1 MFYIIEKQDQ
11 LDQLHIGEDVFI
23 HIIPTNENYHPA
35 LQNISLIYVRWIKGH
50 KGYILCVNHSESLS
64 LSITDI
70 LNKLSKAD
78 KLYTLDKKAALH
90 HFPTLSPQLIDVQLI
105 TSYYKHPDYPQDIN
119 IDQYES
125 KVESDFKRKYY
136 GESPS
141 TLIPIAKHY
150 EKYENVYDHIE
161 QTINKI
167 DEKLVKHNSEPYGFL
182 NHYIIPLF
190 YNIEKQG
197 IKLSKEPFI
206 EYFKDIPYPK
216 FSISKGK
223 IYTQYNLNTLTS
235 RPSNAFNGINFAA
248 LNKTNGERAAFIPE
262 NDKLVEIDFK
272 AYHPTIIAKLAGYE
286 FTGNIYDQLANEFP
300 GSTPETI
307 KELVFQ
313 QLYGGV
319 RKDFQDKPFFKQVND
334 YTKQLWAG
342 DKVPIGAQ
350 FGKWF
355 EKEMIENPTP
365 QKLLNYIVQNTETVF
380 NVVQFSAVVNLLKD
394 KKTKIILYTYDSIL
408 LDYDSSENLL
418 DSITAL
424 LKFNY
429 STKMGGNYAEIK

>member
-11 LDQLHIGEDVFI
+11 LDQLHIGEDTFI

-35 LQNISLIYVRWIKGH
+35 LQNTSLIYVRWIKGH
-50 KGYILCVNHSESLS
+50 KGYILCVDHSESLS

-70 LNKLSKAD
+70 LNKLSKVD
-78 KLYTLDKKAALH
+78 NLYTLDKKAVLH

-105 TSYYKHPDYPQDIN
+105 NSYQHFQEIN
-119 IDQYES
+119 IEQYES
-125 KVESDFKRKYY
+125 KVETDFKRKYY
-136 GESPS
+136 TESPS
-141 TLIPIAKHY
+141 SLIPIAKHY
-150 EKYENVYDHIE
+150 EKYENIYDHIE

-167 DEKLVKHNSEPYGFL
+167 SENLEPYAFL
-182 NHYIIPLF
+182 NHYVAPLF

-206 EYFKDIPYPK
+206 EHFKTLPNPK
-216 FSISKGK
+216 FSVSKGK
-223 IYTQYNLNTLTS
+223 IYTQYNLNTLTG

-248 LNKTNGERAAFIPE
+248 LNKTNGERSAFIPE
-262 NDKLVEIDFK
+262 NDSLVEIDFK

-286 FTGNIYDQLANEFP
+286 FTGNIYEQLSQQFL

-319 RKDFQDKPFFKQVND
+319 RNDFQDKPFFKQVND
-334 YTKQLWAG
+334 YTNRLWKDVDNG
-342 DKVPIGAQ
+342 VIGTQ
-350 FGKWF
+350 FGKRF
-355 EKEMIENPTP
+355 TKEIIENPTP
-365 QKLLNYIVQNTETVF
+365 QKLLNYIVQNTETIF

-418 DSITAL
+418 DSITSL

-429 STKMGGNYAEIK
+429 STKSGQNYAEIK

>member
-11 LDQLHIGEDVFI
+11 LDQLHIGEDTFI

-50 KGYILCVNHSESLS
+50 KGYILCVDHSESLP
-64 LSITDI
+64 LKITDI
-70 LNKLSKAD
+70 LDKLSKVTN
-78 KLYTLDKKAALH
+78 LYTLDKKAVLH

-105 TSYYKHPDYPQDIN
+105 NSYQHFQEIN
-119 IDQYES
+119 IEQYES
-125 KVESDFKRKYY
+125 KVETDFKRKYY
-136 GESPS
+136 TEAPS

-150 EKYENVYDHIE
+150 EKYENIYDHIE

-167 DEKLVKHNSEPYGFL
+167 SDDLEPYAFL
-182 NHYIIPLF
+182 NHYIAPLF

-206 EYFKDIPYPK
+206 EHFKTLPNPK
-216 FSISKGK
+216 FSVFKGK
-223 IYTQYNLNTLTS
+223 IYTQYNLNTLTG

-262 NDKLVEIDFK
+262 NDFLVEIDFK

-286 FTGNIYDQLANEFP
+286 FTGNIYEQLSQQFP

-319 RKDFQDKPFFKQVND
+319 RKDFQDKPFFSDVNR
-334 YTKQLWAG
+334 YTNKLWNEEL
-342 DKVPIGAQ
+342 IGIGTQ
-350 FGKWF
+350 FGKRF
-355 EKEMIENPTP
+355 TKEMIENPTP
-365 QKLLNYIVQNTETVF
+365 QKLLNYIVQNTETIF

-418 DSITAL
+418 DSITSL

-429 STKMGGNYAEIK
+429 STKTGHNYAEIE

>member
-11 LDQLHIGEDVFI
+11 LDQLHIGEDTFI

-50 KGYILCVNHSESLS
+50 KGYILCIDHSESLS
-64 LSITDI
+64 LTITDI
-70 LNKLSKAD
+70 LDKLSKVNN
-78 KLYTLDKKAALH
+78 LYVLDKKAVLH

-105 TSYYKHPDYPQDIN
+105 SSYNTLQDIN
-119 IDQYES
+119 VEQYES
-125 KVESDFKRKYY
+125 KVETDFKRKYY
-136 GESPS
+136 TEAPS

-167 DEKLVKHNSEPYGFL
+167 SEDLEPYAFL
-182 NHYIIPLF
+182 NHYVAPLF

-197 IKLSKEPFI
+197 IKLSKDPFI
-206 EYFKDIPYPK
+206 EHFKTLPNPK
-216 FSISKGK
+216 FSVSKGK
-223 IYTQYNLNTLTS
+223 IYTQYNLNTLTG

-262 NDKLVEIDFK
+262 NDFLVEIDFK

-334 YTKQLWAG
+334 YTNRLWSDNG
-342 DKVPIGAQ
+342 VIGTQ
-350 FGKWF
+350 FGKRF
-355 EKEMIENPTP
+355 TKEMIENPTP
-365 QKLLNYIVQNTETVF
+365 QKLLNYIVQNTETIF
-380 NVVQFSAVVNLLKD
+380 NVVQFSAVMNLLKD

-408 LDYDSSENLL
+408 LDYDSSEILL
-418 DSITAL
+418 NCITSL
-424 LKFNY
+424 LKFNH
-429 STKMGGNYAEIK
+429 STKTGHNYAEIK

>member
-23 HIIPTNENYHPA
+23 HIIATNENYHPA
-35 LQNISLIYVRWIKGH
+35 LQNISLIYIRWTKSH

-64 LSITDI
+64 LQLTDI
-70 LNKLSKAD
+70 IARLSKVNNI
-78 KLYTLDKKAALH
+78 YTLDKKAVLH

-105 TSYYKHPDYPQDIN
+105 SSYYTIQDIN
-119 IDQYES
+119 VDQYES
-125 KVESDFKRKYY
+125 KVETDFKRKYY
-136 GESPS
+136 TDEPS

-150 EKYENVYDHIE
+150 EKCENIYDHIE
-161 QTINKI
+161 QTISKISENI
-167 DEKLVKHNSEPYGFL
+167 DEYSFL
-182 NHYIIPLF
+182 NHYIAPLF

-206 EYFKDIPYPK
+206 EYFKTLPNPK
-216 FSISKGK
+216 FSVSKGK
-223 IYTQYNLNTLTS
+223 IYTQYNLNTLTG
-235 RPSNAFNGINFAA
+235 RPSNAFNSVNFAA

-262 NDKLVEIDFK
+262 NDTLVEIDFK

-286 FTGNIYDQLANEFP
+286 FTGNIYEQLSLQFP

-319 RKDFQDKPFFKQVND
+319 RKEFQDKPFFAEVNN
-334 YTKQLWAG
+334 YTNQLWKDAENG
-342 DKVPIGAQ
+342 AIGAQ
-350 FGKWF
+350 FGKRF
-355 EKEMIENPTP
+355 TKQIIENPTP
-365 QKLLNYIVQNTETVF
+365 QKLLNYIVQNTETIF
-380 NVVQFSAVVNLLKD
+380 NVVQFSAVMNLLKD

-418 DSITAL
+418 DSITSL

-429 STKMGGNYAEIK
+429 STKTGGNYAEIK

>member
-11 LDQLHIGEDVFI
+11 LDQLHIGEDTFI

-50 KGYILCVNHSESLS
+50 KGYILCVDHSESLS

-70 LNKLSKAD
+70 LDKLSKVTN
-78 KLYTLDKKAALH
+78 LYTLDKKAVLH

-105 TSYYKHPDYPQDIN
+105 NSYQHFQEIN
-119 IDQYES
+119 IEQYES
-125 KVESDFKRKYY
+125 KVETDFKRKYY
-136 GESPS
+136 TESPS

-150 EKYENVYDHIE
+150 EKYENIYDHIE

-167 DEKLVKHNSEPYGFL
+167 SEDLEPYAFL
-182 NHYIIPLF
+182 NHYVAPLF

-206 EYFKDIPYPK
+206 EHFKTLPNPK
-216 FSISKGK
+216 FSVSKGK
-223 IYTQYNLNTLTS
+223 IYTQYNLYTLTG

-248 LNKTNGERAAFIPE
+248 LNKTNGERASFIPE
-262 NDKLVEIDFK
+262 NDFLVEIDFK
-272 AYHPTIIAKLAGYE
+272 AYHPTIIAKLAEYE
-286 FTGNIYDQLANEFP
+286 FTGNIYEQLANEFS

-334 YTKQLWAG
+334 YTNQLWSNDGA
-342 DKVPIGAQ
+342 IGTQ
-350 FGKWF
+350 FGKRF
-355 EKEMIENPTP
+355 TKQMIENPTP
-365 QKLLNYIVQNTETVF
+365 QKLLNYIVQNTETIF
-380 NVVQFSAVVNLLKD
+380 NVVQFSAIVNFLKD

-408 LDYDSSENLL
+408 LDYDSSETLL
-418 DSITAL
+418 NSITSL

-429 STKMGGNYAEIK
+429 STKTGHNYAEIK

>member
-11 LDQLHIGEDVFI
+11 LDQLHIGEDTFI

-70 LNKLSKAD
+70 LNKLSKVNN
-78 KLYTLDKKAALH
+78 LYVLDKKAVLH

-105 TSYYKHPDYPQDIN
+105 SSYHTLQDIN
-119 IDQYES
+119 VEQYES
-125 KVESDFKRKYY
+125 KVETDFKRKYY
-136 GESPS
+136 TEAPS

-150 EKYENVYDHIE
+150 EKYENIYDHIE

-167 DEKLVKHNSEPYGFL
+167 SEDLEPYAFL
-182 NHYIIPLF
+182 NHYVAPLF

-197 IKLSKEPFI
+197 IKLSKEPFV
-206 EYFKDIPYPK
+206 EHFKTLPNPK
-216 FSISKGK
+216 FSVAKGK
-223 IYTQYNLNTLTS
+223 IYTQYNLNTLTG

-262 NDKLVEIDFK
+262 NDFLVEIDFK

-286 FTGNIYDQLANEFP
+286 FTGNIYDQLANEFS

-334 YTKQLWAG
+334 YTNQLWSNDG
-342 DKVPIGAQ
+342 VIGTQ
-350 FGKWF
+350 FGKRF
-355 EKEMIENPTP
+355 TKEMIENPTP
-365 QKLLNYIVQNTETVF
+365 QKLLNYIVQNTETIF
-380 NVVQFSAVVNLLKD
+380 NVVQFSAVINLLKD

-408 LDYDSSENLL
+408 LDYDSSEILL
-418 DSITAL
+418 NCITSL
-424 LKFNY
+424 LRFNH
-429 STKMGGNYAEIK
+429 STKTGHNYAEIK

>member
-1 MFYIIEKQDQ
+1 MFYIIEKQYQ

-23 HIIPTNENYHPA
+23 HIIPTNENYHPT
-35 LQNISLIYVRWIKGH
+35 LQNISLIYVRWIKSH
-50 KGYILCVNHSESLS
+50 KGYILCLNHSESLS
-64 LSITDI
+64 LQLADV
-70 LNKLSKAD
+70 LAKLSKAD
-78 KLYTLDKKAALH
+78 KLYTLDKKAVLH

-105 TSYYKHPDYPQDIN
+105 SSYYTIQDIN

-125 KVESDFKRKYY
+125 KVETDFKRKYY
-136 GESPS
+136 TDEPS

-150 EKYENVYDHIE
+150 EKWENVYDHIE
-161 QTINKI
+161 RVIRIVSENI
-167 DEKLVKHNSEPYGFL
+167 DDYAFL
-182 NHYIIPLF
+182 NHYMIPLF

-206 EYFKDIPYPK
+206 EYFKTLPNPK
-216 FSISKGK
+216 FSVSKGK
-223 IYTQYNLNTLTS
+223 IYTQYNLNTLTG
-235 RPSNAFNGINFAA
+235 RPSNAFNGVNFAA

-262 NDKLVEIDFK
+262 NDTLVEIDFK

-286 FTGNIYDQLANEFP
+286 FTGNIYEQLATQFP
-300 GSTPETI
+300 GSTTDTI

-319 RKDFQDKPFFKQVND
+319 RKEFQDKPFFAEVNN
-334 YTKQLWAG
+334 YTNQLWKDAENG
-342 DKVPIGAQ
+342 AIGAQ
-350 FGKWF
+350 FGKRF
-355 EKEMIENPTP
+355 TKQIIENATP
-365 QKLLNYIVQNTETVF
+365 QKLLNYIVQNTETIF

>member
-11 LDQLHIGEDVFI
+11 LDQLHIGEDTFI

-50 KGYILCVNHSESLS
+50 KGYILCIDHSESLS
-64 LSITDI
+64 LTITDI
-70 LNKLSKAD
+70 LDKLSKVNN
-78 KLYTLDKKAALH
+78 LYVLDKKAVLH

-105 TSYYKHPDYPQDIN
+105 SSYNTLQDIN
-119 IDQYES
+119 VEQYES
-125 KVESDFKRKYY
+125 KVETDFKRKYY
-136 GESPS
+136 TEAPS

-167 DEKLVKHNSEPYGFL
+167 SEDLEPYAFL
-182 NHYIIPLF
+182 NHYVAPLF

-197 IKLSKEPFI
+197 IKLSKDPFI
-206 EYFKDIPYPK
+206 EHIKTLPNPK
-216 FSISKGK
+216 FSVSKGK
-223 IYTQYNLNTLTS
+223 IYTQYNLNTLTG

-262 NDKLVEIDFK
+262 NDFLVEIDFK

-286 FTGNIYDQLANEFP
+286 FTGNIYDQLANEFS

-334 YTKQLWAG
+334 YTNRLWSDNG
-342 DKVPIGAQ
+342 VIGTQ
-350 FGKWF
+350 FGKRF
-355 EKEMIENPTP
+355 TKEMIENPTP
-365 QKLLNYIVQNTETVF
+365 QKLLNYIVQNTETIF
-380 NVVQFSAVVNLLKD
+380 NVVQFSAVMNLLKD

-408 LDYDSSENLL
+408 LDYDSSEILL
-418 DSITAL
+418 NCITSL
-424 LKFNY
+424 LKFNH
-429 STKMGGNYAEIK
+429 STKTGHNYAEIK

>member
-11 LDQLHIGEDVFI
+11 LDQLHIGEDTFI

-70 LNKLSKAD
+70 LAKLSKVNN
-78 KLYTLDKKAALH
+78 LYTLDKKAVLH

-105 TSYYKHPDYPQDIN
+105 NSYQHFQEIN
-119 IDQYES
+119 IEQYES
-125 KVESDFKRKYY
+125 KVETDFKRKYY
-136 GESPS
+136 TESPS

-150 EKYENVYDHIE
+150 EKYENIYDHIE

-167 DEKLVKHNSEPYGFL
+167 SEDLEPYAFL
-182 NHYIIPLF
+182 NHYVAPLF

-206 EYFKDIPYPK
+206 EHFKTLPNPK
-216 FSISKGK
+216 FSVSKGK
-223 IYTQYNLNTLTS
+223 IYTQYNLNTLTG

-262 NDKLVEIDFK
+262 NDTLVEIDFK

-319 RKDFQDKPFFKQVND
+319 RKEFQDKPFFSQVND
-334 YTKQLWAG
+334 YTNRLWINNSTVG
-342 DKVPIGAQ
+342 TQ
-350 FGKWF
+350 FGKCF
-355 EKEMIENPTP
+355 TKQMIENPTP
-365 QKLLNYIVQNTETVF
+365 QKLLNYIVQNTETIF
-380 NVVQFSAVVNLLKD
+380 NVVQFSAVINFLKD

-418 DSITAL
+418 NSITSL

-429 STKMGGNYAEIK
+429 STKTGHNYAEIK

>member
-11 LDQLHIGEDVFI
+11 LDQLHIGEDTFI

-35 LQNISLIYVRWIKGH
+35 LQNISLIYIRWIKGH
-50 KGYILCVNHSESLS
+50 KGYILCINHSESLS

-70 LNKLSKAD
+70 LAKLSKVTN
-78 KLYTLDKKAALH
+78 LYTLDKKAVLH

-105 TSYYKHPDYPQDIN
+105 SSYYNLQNIN

-125 KVESDFKRKYY
+125 KVETDFKRKYY
-136 GESPS
+136 TETPS

-150 EKYENVYDHIE
+150 EKYENIYDHIE

-167 DEKLVKHNSEPYGFL
+167 SEDLEPYAFL
-182 NHYIIPLF
+182 NHYVAPLF

-206 EYFKDIPYPK
+206 EHFKTLPNPK
-216 FSISKGK
+216 FSVSKGK
-223 IYTQYNLNTLTS
+223 IYTQYNLNTLTG

-262 NDKLVEIDFK
+262 NDFLVEIDFK

-319 RKDFQDKPFFKQVND
+319 RKEFQDKPFFSQVND
-334 YTKQLWAG
+334 YTNRLWINNSIVG
-342 DKVPIGAQ
+342 TQ
-350 FGKWF
+350 FGKCF
-355 EKEMIENPTP
+355 TKQMIENPTP
-365 QKLLNYIVQNTETVF
+365 QKLLNYIVQNTETIF
-380 NVVQFSAVVNLLKD
+380 NVVQFSAVIDFLKD

-408 LDYDSSENLL
+408 LDYDSSEILL
-418 DSITAL
+418 NCITSL

-429 STKMGGNYAEIK
+429 STKTGHNYAEIK

>member
-11 LDQLHIGEDVFI
+11 LDQLHIGEDTFI

-50 KGYILCVNHSESLS
+50 KGYILCINHSESLS

-70 LNKLSKAD
+70 LNKLSKVNNI
-78 KLYTLDKKAALH
+78 YTLDKKAVLH
-90 HFPTLSPQLIDVQLI
+90 HFPTLSPQLIDIQLI
-105 TSYYKHPDYPQDIN
+105 NSYHHYQEIN
-119 IDQYES
+119 IEQYES

-136 GESPS
+136 TAEPS
-141 TLIPIAKHY
+141 VLIPIAKHY
-150 EKYENVYDHIE
+150 EKYENIYDHIE

-167 DEKLVKHNSEPYGFL
+167 SENLDEYAFL
-182 NHYIIPLF
+182 NHYIAPLF

-197 IKLSKEPFI
+197 IKLDKEPFI
-206 EYFKDIPYPK
+206 KYFSTLPNPK
-216 FSISKGK
+216 FSVSKGK
-223 IYTQYNLNTLTS
+223 IYTQYNLYTLTG
-235 RPSNAFNGINFAA
+235 RPSNAFNGVNFAA

-272 AYHPTIIAKLAGYE
+272 AYHPSIIAKLAGYE
-286 FTGNIYDQLANEFP
+286 FTGNIYEQLSLQFS

-319 RKDFQDKPFFKQVND
+319 RKDFQDKPFFAEVNN
-334 YTKQLWAG
+334 YTNQIWKDADNG
-342 DKVPIGAQ
+342 VIGTQ
-350 FGKWF
+350 FGKRF
-355 EKEMIENPTP
+355 TKSIIENPTP
-365 QKLLNYIVQNTETVF
+365 QKLLNYIVQNTETIF
-380 NVVQFSAVVNLLKD
+380 NIVQFSAVVNLLKD

-418 DSITAL
+418 DSITSL

-429 STKMGGNYAEIK
+429 STKSGQNYAEIE

>member
-11 LDQLHIGEDVFI
+11 LDQLHIGEDTFI
-23 HIIPTNENYHPA
+23 HIIPTNENYHPT

-50 KGYILCVNHSESLS
+50 KGYILCINHSESLS

-70 LNKLSKAD
+70 LDKLSKVNN
-78 KLYTLDKKAALH
+78 LYTLDKKAVLH

-105 TSYYKHPDYPQDIN
+105 SSYNTLQDIN
-119 IDQYES
+119 IEQYES
-125 KVESDFKRKYY
+125 KVETDFKRKYY
-136 GESPS
+136 TEAPS

-150 EKYENVYDHIE
+150 EKYENIYDHIE

-167 DEKLVKHNSEPYGFL
+167 SEDLEPYAFL
-182 NHYIIPLF
+182 NHYVAPLF

-206 EYFKDIPYPK
+206 EHFKTLPNPK
-216 FSISKGK
+216 FSVSKGK
-223 IYTQYNLNTLTS
+223 IYTQYNLNTLTG
-235 RPSNAFNGINFAA
+235 RPSNAFNGVNFAA
-248 LNKTNGERAAFIPE
+248 LNKTNGERASFIPE
-262 NDKLVEIDFK
+262 NDFLVEIDFK

-334 YTKQLWAG
+334 YTNQLWSNEG
-342 DKVPIGAQ
+342 TIGTQ
-350 FGKWF
+350 FGKCF
-355 EKEMIENPTP
+355 TKQMIENPTP

-380 NVVQFSAVVNLLKD
+380 NVVQFSAIVNLLKD

-418 DSITAL
+418 DSITSL

-429 STKMGGNYAEIK
+429 STKTGHNYAEIK

>member
-11 LDQLHIGEDVFI
+11 LDQLHIGEDTFI
-23 HIIPTNENYHPA
+23 HIIATNENYHPA

-70 LNKLSKAD
+70 LAKLSKVNNI
-78 KLYTLDKKAALH
+78 YTLDKKAVLH
-90 HFPTLSPQLIDVQLI
+90 HFPTLSPQLIDAQLI
-105 TSYYKHPDYPQDIN
+105 NSYQHYQEIN
-119 IDQYES
+119 IEQYES

-136 GESPS
+136 TEAPS

-150 EKYENVYDHIE
+150 EKYENIYDHIE

-167 DEKLVKHNSEPYGFL
+167 SEDLEPYAFL
-182 NHYIIPLF
+182 NHYIAPLF

-197 IKLSKEPFI
+197 IKLSKESFI
-206 EYFKDIPYPK
+206 EHFKSLPNPK
-216 FSISKGK
+216 FSVSKGK
-223 IYTQYNLNTLTS
+223 IYTQYNLNTLTG

-248 LNKTNGERAAFIPE
+248 LNKTNGERASFIPE

-286 FTGNIYDQLANEFP
+286 FTGNIYEQLSLQFP

-319 RKDFQDKPFFKQVND
+319 RKDFQDKPFFSDVNR
-334 YTKQLWAG
+334 YTNKLWNEEL
-342 DKVPIGAQ
+342 IGIGTQ
-350 FGKWF
+350 FGKRF
-355 EKEMIENPTP
+355 TKEMIENPTP
-365 QKLLNYIVQNTETVF
+365 QKLLNYIVQNTETIF
-380 NVVQFSAVVNLLKD
+380 NVVQFSAVANLLKD

-418 DSITAL
+418 DSITSL

-429 STKMGGNYAEIK
+429 STKSGQNYAEIE

>member
-11 LDQLHIGEDVFI
+11 LDQLHIGEDTFI

-50 KGYILCVNHSESLS
+50 KGYILCVNHSESLP

-70 LNKLSKAD
+70 LAKLSKVNN
-78 KLYTLDKKAALH
+78 LYVLDKKAVLH

-105 TSYYKHPDYPQDIN
+105 NSYLHLQDIN
-119 IDQYES
+119 IEQYES

-136 GESPS
+136 TESPS

-150 EKYENVYDHIE
+150 EKYENIYDHIE

-167 DEKLVKHNSEPYGFL
+167 SENLDEHAFL
-182 NHYIIPLF
+182 NHYVAPLF

-206 EYFKDIPYPK
+206 EHFKSLPNPK
-216 FSISKGK
+216 FSVSKGK
-223 IYTQYNLNTLTS
+223 IYTQYNLYTLTG
-235 RPSNAFNGINFAA
+235 RPSNSFNGINFAA
-248 LNKTNGERAAFIPE
+248 LNKTNGERASFIPE

-286 FTGNIYDQLANEFP
+286 FTGNIYEQLSQQFP

-334 YTKQLWAG
+334 YTNQLWSNEGA
-342 DKVPIGAQ
+342 IGTQ
-350 FGKWF
+350 FGKRF
-355 EKEMIENPTP
+355 TKQIIENPTP

-380 NVVQFSAVVNLLKD
+380 NVVQFSAVMNLLKD

-408 LDYDSSENLL
+408 LDYNSSENLL
-418 DSITAL
+418 DSITSL

-429 STKMGGNYAEIK
+429 STKSGQNYAEIE

>member
-11 LDQLHIGEDVFI
+11 LDQLHIGEDTFI

-70 LNKLSKAD
+70 LDKLSKVNN
-78 KLYTLDKKAALH
+78 LYVLDKKAVLH

-105 TSYYKHPDYPQDIN
+105 SSYHTLQNIN
-119 IDQYES
+119 VEQYES
-125 KVESDFKRKYY
+125 KVETDFKRKYY
-136 GESPS
+136 TEAPS

-167 DEKLVKHNSEPYGFL
+167 SEDLEPYAFL
-182 NHYIIPLF
+182 NHYVAPLF

-197 IKLSKEPFI
+197 IKLSKDPFI
-206 EYFKDIPYPK
+206 EYFKDLPNPK
-216 FSISKGK
+216 FSVSKGK
-223 IYTQYNLNTLTS
+223 IYTQYNLNTLTG

-262 NDKLVEIDFK
+262 NDFLVEIDFK

-286 FTGNIYDQLANEFP
+286 FTGNIYDQLANEFS

-334 YTKQLWAG
+334 YTNQLWSNEGA
-342 DKVPIGAQ
+342 IGTQ
-350 FGKWF
+350 FGKRF
-355 EKEMIENPTP
+355 TKEMIENPTP
-365 QKLLNYIVQNTETVF
+365 QKLLNYIVQNTETIF
-380 NVVQFSAVVNLLKD
+380 NVVQFSAVINFLKD
-394 KKTKIILYTYDSIL
+394 KKTKIVLYTYDSIL
-408 LDYDSSENLL
+408 LDYDSSETLL
-418 DSITAL
+418 NSITSL

-429 STKMGGNYAEIK
+429 STKTGHNYAEIK

>member
-11 LDQLHIGEDVFI
+11 LDQLHIGEDTFI
-23 HIIPTNENYHPA
+23 HIIATNENYHPA

-70 LNKLSKAD
+70 LNKLSKVNN
-78 KLYTLDKKAALH
+78 LYTLDKKAVLH

-105 TSYYKHPDYPQDIN
+105 NSYQHFQEIN
-119 IDQYES
+119 IEQYES
-125 KVESDFKRKYY
+125 KVETDFKRKYY
-136 GESPS
+136 TESPS

-150 EKYENVYDHIE
+150 EKYENIYDHIE

-167 DEKLVKHNSEPYGFL
+167 SENLDEYAFL
-182 NHYIIPLF
+182 NHYVAPLF

-206 EYFKDIPYPK
+206 EHFKSLPNPK
-216 FSISKGK
+216 FSVSKGK
-223 IYTQYNLNTLTS
+223 IYTQYNLNTLTG
-235 RPSNAFNGINFAA
+235 RPSNAFNSINFAA

-262 NDKLVEIDFK
+262 NDTLVEIDFK
-272 AYHPTIIAKLAGYE
+272 AYHPTIIAKLSGYE
-286 FTGNIYDQLANEFP
+286 FTGNIYEQLSQQFP

-319 RKDFQDKPFFKQVND
+319 RKDFQDKPFFSDVNR
-334 YTKQLWAG
+334 YTNKLW
-342 DKVPIGAQ
+342 
-350 FGKWF
+350 
-355 EKEMIENPTP
+355 N
-365 QKLLNYIVQNTETVF
+365 
-380 NVVQFSAVVNLLKD
+380 
-394 KKTKIILYTYDSIL
+394 
-408 LDYDSSENLL
+408 
-418 DSITAL
+418 
-424 LKFNY
+424 
-429 STKMGGNYAEIK
+429 

>member
-11 LDQLHIGEDVFI
+11 LDQLHIGEDTFI
-23 HIIPTNENYHPA
+23 HIIPTNENYHPT

-64 LSITDI
+64 LLITDI
-70 LNKLSKAD
+70 LAKLSKVTN
-78 KLYTLDKKAALH
+78 LYTLDKKAVLH

-105 TSYYKHPDYPQDIN
+105 NSYQHFQEIN
-119 IDQYES
+119 IEQYES
-125 KVESDFKRKYY
+125 KVETDFKRKYY
-136 GESPS
+136 TESPS

-150 EKYENVYDHIE
+150 EKYENIYDHIE

-167 DEKLVKHNSEPYGFL
+167 SEDLEPYAFL
-182 NHYIIPLF
+182 NHYVAPLF

-206 EYFKDIPYPK
+206 EHFKTLPNPK
-216 FSISKGK
+216 FSVSKGK
-223 IYTQYNLNTLTS
+223 IYTQYNLNTLTG

-262 NDKLVEIDFK
+262 NDTLVEIDFK

-319 RKDFQDKPFFKQVND
+319 RKEFQDKPFFSQVND
-334 YTKQLWAG
+334 YTNRLWINNSTVG
-342 DKVPIGAQ
+342 TQ
-350 FGKWF
+350 FGKCF
-355 EKEMIENPTP
+355 TKQMIENPTP
-365 QKLLNYIVQNTETVF
+365 QKLLNYIVQNTETIF
-380 NVVQFSAVVNLLKD
+380 NVVQFSAVINFLKD

-408 LDYDSSENLL
+408 LDYDSSENILN
-418 DSITAL
+418 SITSL

-429 STKMGGNYAEIK
+429 STKTGHNYAEIK

>member
-11 LDQLHIGEDVFI
+11 LDQLHIGEDTFI
-23 HIIPTNENYHPA
+23 HLIPTNENYHPA

-70 LNKLSKAD
+70 LDKLSKVNN
-78 KLYTLDKKAALH
+78 LYVLDKKAVLH

-105 TSYYKHPDYPQDIN
+105 SSYNTLQDIN
-119 IDQYES
+119 IEQYES
-125 KVESDFKRKYY
+125 KVETDFKRKYY
-136 GESPS
+136 TETPS

-161 QTINKI
+161 QNINKI
-167 DEKLVKHNSEPYGFL
+167 SEDLEPYAFL
-182 NHYIIPLF
+182 NHYVAPLF

-206 EYFKDIPYPK
+206 EHFKTLPNPK
-216 FSISKGK
+216 FSVSKGK
-223 IYTQYNLNTLTS
+223 IYTQYNLNTLTG

-262 NDKLVEIDFK
+262 NDFLVEIDFK

-334 YTKQLWAG
+334 YTNRLWSDNG
-342 DKVPIGAQ
+342 VIGTQ
-350 FGKWF
+350 FGKRF
-355 EKEMIENPTP
+355 TKEMIENLTP
-365 QKLLNYIVQNTETVF
+365 QKLLNYIVQNTETIF
-380 NVVQFSAVVNLLKD
+380 NVVQFSAVMNLLKD

-408 LDYDSSENLL
+408 LDYDSSEILL
-418 DSITAL
+418 NCITSL
-424 LKFNY
+424 LKFNH
-429 STKMGGNYAEIK
+429 STKTGHNYAEIK

>member
-11 LDQLHIGEDVFI
+11 LDQLHIGEDTFI

-50 KGYILCVNHSESLS
+50 KGYILCINHSESLS

-70 LNKLSKAD
+70 LNKLSKVNNI
-78 KLYTLDKKAALH
+78 YTLDKKAVLH
-90 HFPTLSPQLIDVQLI
+90 HFPTLSPQLIDIQLI
-105 TSYYKHPDYPQDIN
+105 NSYHHYQEIN
-119 IDQYES
+119 IEQYES

-136 GESPS
+136 TAEPS
-141 TLIPIAKHY
+141 VLIPIAKHY
-150 EKYENVYDHIE
+150 EKYENIYDHIE

-167 DEKLVKHNSEPYGFL
+167 NENLDEYAFL
-182 NHYIIPLF
+182 NHYITPLF

-197 IKLSKEPFI
+197 IKLDKEPFI
-206 EYFKDIPYPK
+206 KYFSTLPNPK
-216 FSISKGK
+216 FSVSKGK
-223 IYTQYNLNTLTS
+223 IYTQYNLYTLTG
-235 RPSNAFNGINFAA
+235 RPSNAFNGVNFAA

-272 AYHPTIIAKLAGYE
+272 AYHPSIIAKLAGYE
-286 FTGNIYDQLANEFP
+286 FTGNIYEQLSLQFP

-319 RKDFQDKPFFKQVND
+319 RKDFQDKPFFVEVNN
-334 YTKQLWAG
+334 YTNQIWKDADSG
-342 DKVPIGAQ
+342 VIGTQ
-350 FGKWF
+350 FGKRF
-355 EKEMIENPTP
+355 TKSIIENPTP
-365 QKLLNYIVQNTETVF
+365 QKLLNYIVQNTETIF
-380 NVVQFSAVVNLLKD
+380 NIVQFSAVVNLLKD

-418 DSITAL
+418 DSITSL

-429 STKMGGNYAEIK
+429 STKSGQNYAEIE

>member
-11 LDQLHIGEDVFI
+11 LDQLHIGEDTFI
-23 HIIPTNENYHPA
+23 HIIPTNENYHPT

-70 LNKLSKAD
+70 LDKLSKVNN
-78 KLYTLDKKAALH
+78 LYTLDKKAVLH

-105 TSYYKHPDYPQDIN
+105 NSYQHFQEIN
-119 IDQYES
+119 IEQYES
-125 KVESDFKRKYY
+125 KVETDFKRKYY
-136 GESPS
+136 TESPS

-150 EKYENVYDHIE
+150 EKYENIYDHIE

-167 DEKLVKHNSEPYGFL
+167 SENIHEYDFL
-182 NHYIIPLF
+182 NHYVAPLF

-206 EYFKDIPYPK
+206 EHFKTLPNPK
-216 FSISKGK
+216 FSVSKGK
-223 IYTQYNLNTLTS
+223 IYTQYNLNTLTG

-248 LNKTNGERAAFIPE
+248 LSKTNGERAAFIPE
-262 NDKLVEIDFK
+262 NDFLVEIDFK

-286 FTGNIYDQLANEFP
+286 FTGNIYEQLANEFS

-334 YTKQLWAG
+334 YTNRLWSDNG
-342 DKVPIGAQ
+342 VIGTQ
-350 FGKWF
+350 FGKRF
-355 EKEMIENPTP
+355 TKEMIENPTP

-380 NVVQFSAVVNLLKD
+380 NVVQFSAIVNFLKD

-408 LDYDSSENLL
+408 LDYDSSETLL
-418 DSITAL
+418 NSITSL

-429 STKMGGNYAEIK
+429 STKTGHNYAEIK

>member
-11 LDQLHIGEDVFI
+11 LDQLHIGEDTFI
-23 HIIPTNENYHPA
+23 HIIPTNENYHPT

-70 LNKLSKAD
+70 LDKLSKVNN
-78 KLYTLDKKAALH
+78 LYTLDKKAVLH

-105 TSYYKHPDYPQDIN
+105 NSYQHFQEIN
-119 IDQYES
+119 IEQYES
-125 KVESDFKRKYY
+125 KVETDFKRKYY
-136 GESPS
+136 TESPS

-150 EKYENVYDHIE
+150 EKYENIYDHIE

-167 DEKLVKHNSEPYGFL
+167 SEDLEPYAFL
-182 NHYIIPLF
+182 NHYVAPLF

-206 EYFKDIPYPK
+206 KYFSTLPNPK
-216 FSISKGK
+216 FSVFKGK
-223 IYTQYNLNTLTS
+223 IYTQYNLNTLTG
-235 RPSNAFNGINFAA
+235 RPSNAFNGVNFAA

-262 NDKLVEIDFK
+262 NDFLVEIDFK

-286 FTGNIYDQLANEFP
+286 FTGNIYDQLANEFS

-334 YTKQLWAG
+334 YTNRLWSDNG
-342 DKVPIGAQ
+342 VIGTQ
-350 FGKWF
+350 FGKRF
-355 EKEMIENPTP
+355 TKEMIENPTP

-380 NVVQFSAVVNLLKD
+380 NVVQFSAIVNFLKD

-418 DSITAL
+418 DSITSL

-429 STKMGGNYAEIK
+429 STKTGHNYAEIE

>member
-11 LDQLHIGEDVFI
+11 LDQLHIGEDTFI

-50 KGYILCVNHSESLS
+50 KGYILCINHSESLS

-70 LNKLSKAD
+70 LNKLSKVNNI
-78 KLYTLDKKAALH
+78 YTLDKKAVLH
-90 HFPTLSPQLIDVQLI
+90 HFPTLSPQLIDIQLI
-105 TSYYKHPDYPQDIN
+105 NSYHHYQEIN
-119 IDQYES
+119 IEQYES

-136 GESPS
+136 TAEPS
-141 TLIPIAKHY
+141 VLIPIAKHY
-150 EKYENVYDHIE
+150 EKYENIYDHIE

-167 DEKLVKHNSEPYGFL
+167 NENLDEYAFL
-182 NHYIIPLF
+182 NHYITPLF

-197 IKLSKEPFI
+197 IKLDKEPFI
-206 EYFKDIPYPK
+206 KYFSTLPNPK
-216 FSISKGK
+216 FSVSKGK
-223 IYTQYNLNTLTS
+223 IYTQYNLYTLTG
-235 RPSNAFNGINFAA
+235 RPSNAFNGVNFAA

-272 AYHPTIIAKLAGYE
+272 AYHPSIIAKLAGYE
-286 FTGNIYDQLANEFP
+286 FTGNIYEQLSLQFP

-319 RKDFQDKPFFKQVND
+319 RKDFQDKPFFAEVNN
-334 YTKQLWAG
+334 YTNQIWKDADSG
-342 DKVPIGAQ
+342 VIGTQ
-350 FGKWF
+350 FGKRF
-355 EKEMIENPTP
+355 TKSIIENPTP
-365 QKLLNYIVQNTETVF
+365 QKLLNYIVQNTETIF
-380 NVVQFSAVVNLLKD
+380 NIVQFSAVVNLLKD

-418 DSITAL
+418 DSITSL

-429 STKMGGNYAEIK
+429 STKSGQNYAEIE

>member
-11 LDQLHIGEDVFI
+11 LDQLHIGEDTFI

-50 KGYILCVNHSESLS
+50 KGYILCVNHSESLP
-64 LSITDI
+64 LKITDI
-70 LNKLSKAD
+70 LDKLSKVNN
-78 KLYTLDKKAALH
+78 LYTLDKKAVLH

-105 TSYYKHPDYPQDIN
+105 NSYQHFQEIN
-119 IDQYES
+119 IEQYES
-125 KVESDFKRKYY
+125 KVETDFKRKYY
-136 GESPS
+136 TEAPS

-150 EKYENVYDHIE
+150 EKYENIYDHIE

-167 DEKLVKHNSEPYGFL
+167 SEDLEPYAFL
-182 NHYIIPLF
+182 NHYIVPLF

-197 IKLSKEPFI
+197 IKLDKEPFI
-206 EYFKDIPYPK
+206 KYFSTLPNPK
-216 FSISKGK
+216 FSVSKGK
-223 IYTQYNLNTLTS
+223 IYTQYNLYTLTG

-272 AYHPTIIAKLAGYE
+272 AYHPTIIAKLAGYK
-286 FTGNIYDQLANEFP
+286 FTGNIYDQLAEEFP

-319 RKDFQDKPFFKQVND
+319 RKEFQDKPFFSQVND
-334 YTKQLWAG
+334 YTNQLWRNNGA
-342 DKVPIGAQ
+342 IGTQ

-355 EKEMIENPTP
+355 TKEMIENPTP
-365 QKLLNYIVQNTETVF
+365 QKLLNYIVQNTETIF

-418 DSITAL
+418 DSITSL

-429 STKMGGNYAEIK
+429 STKSGQNYAEIK

>member
-11 LDQLHIGEDVFI
+11 LDQLHIGEDTFI

-50 KGYILCVNHSESLS
+50 KGYILCVDHSESLS

-70 LNKLSKAD
+70 LDKLSKVNN
-78 KLYTLDKKAALH
+78 LYTLDKKAVLH

-105 TSYYKHPDYPQDIN
+105 NSYQHFQEIN
-119 IDQYES
+119 IEQYES
-125 KVESDFKRKYY
+125 KVETDFKRKYY
-136 GESPS
+136 TEAPS

-150 EKYENVYDHIE
+150 EKYENIYDHIE

-167 DEKLVKHNSEPYGFL
+167 SEDLEPYAFL
-182 NHYIIPLF
+182 NHYVAPLF

-206 EYFKDIPYPK
+206 EHFKTLPNPK
-216 FSISKGK
+216 FSVFKGK
-223 IYTQYNLNTLTS
+223 IYTQYNLNTLTG

-262 NDKLVEIDFK
+262 NDFLVEIDFK

-334 YTKQLWAG
+334 YTNQLWNNNDG
-342 DKVPIGAQ
+342 VIGAQ
-350 FGKWF
+350 FGKRF
-355 EKEMIENPTP
+355 TKEMIENPTP
-365 QKLLNYIVQNTETVF
+365 QKLLNYIVQNTETIF
-380 NVVQFSAVVNLLKD
+380 NVVQFSAVINFLKD

-408 LDYDSSENLL
+408 LDYDSSETLL
-418 DSITAL
+418 NSITSL

-429 STKMGGNYAEIK
+429 STKTGHNYAEIK

>member
-11 LDQLHIGEDVFI
+11 LDQLHIGEDTFI

-70 LNKLSKAD
+70 LNKLSKVD
-78 KLYTLDKKAALH
+78 NLYVLDKKAVLH

-105 TSYYKHPDYPQDIN
+105 NSYLHLQDIN
-119 IDQYES
+119 VEQYES
-125 KVESDFKRKYY
+125 KVETDFKRKYY
-136 GESPS
+136 TEAPS

-161 QTINKI
+161 QTINSTS
-167 DEKLVKHNSEPYGFL
+167 DNLEHCGFL
-182 NHYIIPLF
+182 NHYVAPLF

-206 EYFKDIPYPK
+206 EYFKDLPNPK
-216 FSISKGK
+216 FSVSKGK
-223 IYTQYNLNTLTS
+223 IYTQYNLYTLTG
-235 RPSNAFNGINFAA
+235 RPSNSFNGINFAA

-286 FTGNIYDQLANEFP
+286 FTGNIYEQLSQQFP

-319 RKDFQDKPFFKQVND
+319 RKEFQDKPFFSEVDQ
-334 YTKQLWAG
+334 YTKRLWSNG
-342 DKVPIGAQ
+342 EVIGTQ
-350 FGKWF
+350 FGKRF
-355 EKEMIENPTP
+355 TKQMIENPTP

-418 DSITAL
+418 DSITSL
-424 LKFNY
+424 LKFNH
-429 STKMGGNYAEIK
+429 STKSGLNYAEIK

>member
-11 LDQLHIGEDVFI
+11 LDQLHIGEDTFI
-23 HIIPTNENYHPA
+23 HIIATNENYHPA

-70 LNKLSKAD
+70 LDKLSKVNN
-78 KLYTLDKKAALH
+78 LYTLDKKAVLH

-105 TSYYKHPDYPQDIN
+105 NSYQHYQEIN
-119 IDQYES
+119 IEQYES
-125 KVESDFKRKYY
+125 KVETDFKRKYY
-136 GESPS
+136 TEAPS

-150 EKYENVYDHIE
+150 EKYENIYDHIE

-167 DEKLVKHNSEPYGFL
+167 SEDLEPYAFL
-182 NHYIIPLF
+182 NHYIAPLF

-197 IKLSKEPFI
+197 IKLSKEPFV
-206 EYFKDIPYPK
+206 EYFKTLPNPK
-216 FSISKGK
+216 FSVSKGK
-223 IYTQYNLNTLTS
+223 IYTQYNLYTLTG
-235 RPSNAFNGINFAA
+235 RPSNSFNGVNFAA
-248 LNKTNGERAAFIPE
+248 LNKTNGERAAFIPK
-262 NDKLVEIDFK
+262 NDTLVEIDFK

-286 FTGNIYDQLANEFP
+286 FTGNIYEQLANEFP

-334 YTKQLWAG
+334 YTNRLWSDNG
-342 DKVPIGAQ
+342 VIGTQ
-350 FGKWF
+350 FGKRF
-355 EKEMIENPTP
+355 TKEIIENPTP

-380 NVVQFSAVVNLLKD
+380 NVVQFSAIVNLLKD

-418 DSITAL
+418 DSITSL

-429 STKMGGNYAEIK
+429 STKSGHNYAEIE

>member
-11 LDQLHIGEDVFI
+11 LDQLHIGEDAFI
-23 HIIPTNENYHPA
+23 HIIPTNENVHPA
-35 LQNISLIYVRWIKGH
+35 LQQISLIYVRWIKGH
-50 KGYILCVNHSESLS
+50 KGYILCNTHAESLS
-64 LSITDI
+64 VSISDI
-70 LNKLSKAD
+70 LAKLSKVD
-78 KLYTLDKKAALH
+78 KLYTLDKKAVLH

-105 TSYYKHPDYPQDIN
+105 SSYYSIQDIN

-136 GESPS
+136 TAEPS
-141 TLIPIAKHY
+141 CLIPIAKHY
-150 EKYENVYDHIE
+150 EKWENVYDHIE
-161 QTINKI
+161 RVIRIVSENI
-167 DEKLVKHNSEPYGFL
+167 DEYSFL
-182 NHYIIPLF
+182 NHYIAPLF

-197 IKLSKEPFI
+197 IKLDKEPFI
-206 EYFKDIPYPK
+206 KYFSTLPNPK
-216 FSISKGK
+216 FSILKGK
-223 IYTQYNLNTLTS
+223 IYTQYNLNTLTG
-235 RPSNAFNGINFAA
+235 RPSNAFNGVNFAA
-248 LNKTNGERAAFIPE
+248 LNKTNGEREAFIPE
-262 NDKLVEIDFK
+262 NDSLVEIDFK

-286 FTGNIYDQLANEFP
+286 FTGNIYEQLSLQFP

-319 RKDFQDKPFFKQVND
+319 RKEFQDKPFFAEVNN
-334 YTKQLWAG
+334 YTNQLWNSSENGA
-342 DKVPIGAQ
+342 IGAQ
-350 FGKWF
+350 FGKRF
-355 EKEMIENPTP
+355 TKQIIENPTP
-365 QKLLNYIVQNTETVF
+365 QKLLNYIVQNTETIF
-380 NVVQFSAVVNLLKD
+380 NVVQFSAVMNLLKD

-418 DSITAL
+418 DNITSL

>member
-11 LDQLHIGEDVFI
+11 LDQLHIGEDIFI
-23 HIIPTNENYHPA
+23 HVIATNENYHPA
-35 LQNISLIYVRWIKGH
+35 LQNISLIYIRWTKSH

-64 LSITDI
+64 LQLADI
-70 LNKLSKAD
+70 LARLSKVNNV
-78 KLYTLDKKAALH
+78 YTLDKKAVLH

-105 TSYYKHPDYPQDIN
+105 SSYYTIQDIN

-125 KVESDFKRKYY
+125 KVETDFKRKYY
-136 GESPS
+136 TEAPS

-150 EKYENVYDHIE
+150 EKWENVYDHIE
-161 QTINKI
+161 RVIRIVSENI
-167 DEKLVKHNSEPYGFL
+167 DDYAFL
-182 NHYIIPLF
+182 NHYMIPLF

-206 EYFKDIPYPK
+206 EYFKTLPNPK
-216 FSISKGK
+216 FSVSKGK
-223 IYTQYNLNTLTS
+223 IYTQYNLNTLTG
-235 RPSNAFNGINFAA
+235 RPSNAFNGVNFAA

-262 NDKLVEIDFK
+262 NDILVEIDFK

-286 FTGNIYDQLANEFP
+286 FTGNIYEQLSLQFP

-319 RKDFQDKPFFKQVND
+319 RKEFQDKPFFKQVND
-334 YTKQLWAG
+334 YTNQLWKDAENG
-342 DKVPIGAQ
+342 AIGAQ
-350 FGKWF
+350 FGKRF
-355 EKEMIENPTP
+355 TKQIIENPTP
-365 QKLLNYIVQNTETVF
+365 QKLLNYIVQNTETIF
-380 NVVQFSAVVNLLKD
+380 NVVQFSAVMNLLKD
-394 KKTKIILYTYDSIL
+394 KNTKIILYTYDSIL

-418 DSITAL
+418 DSITSL

-429 STKMGGNYAEIK
+429 STKTGGNYAEIK

>member
-11 LDQLHIGEDVFI
+11 LDQLHIGEDTFI

-64 LSITDI
+64 LTITDI
-70 LNKLSKAD
+70 INKLSKVTN
-78 KLYTLDKKAALH
+78 LYTLDKKAVLH
-90 HFPTLSPQLIDVQLI
+90 HFPTLSPQLIDIQLI
-105 TSYYKHPDYPQDIN
+105 NSYLNLQEIN
-119 IDQYES
+119 IEQYES
-125 KVESDFKRKYY
+125 KVETDFKRKYY
-136 GESPS
+136 TEAPS

-150 EKYENVYDHIE
+150 EKYENIYDHIE

-167 DEKLVKHNSEPYGFL
+167 SENIREYDFL
-182 NHYIIPLF
+182 NHYVAPLF

-206 EYFKDIPYPK
+206 EHFKTLPNPK
-216 FSISKGK
+216 FSVSKGK
-223 IYTQYNLNTLTS
+223 IYTQYNLNTLTG

-262 NDKLVEIDFK
+262 NDFLVEIDFK

-286 FTGNIYDQLANEFP
+286 FTGNIYEQLANEFS

-319 RKDFQDKPFFKQVND
+319 RKDFQDKPFFSQVNN
-334 YTKQLWAG
+334 YTNQLWSNEEA
-342 DKVPIGAQ
+342 IGTQ
-350 FGKWF
+350 FGKCF
-355 EKEMIENPTP
+355 TKQMIENPTP

-418 DSITAL
+418 DSITSL

-429 STKMGGNYAEIK
+429 STKTGHNYAEIK

>member
-11 LDQLHIGEDVFI
+11 LDQLHIGEDTFI

-50 KGYILCVNHSESLS
+50 KGYILCINHSESLS
-64 LSITDI
+64 LTITDI
-70 LNKLSKAD
+70 INKLSKVTNI
-78 KLYTLDKKAALH
+78 YTLDKKAVLH

-105 TSYYKHPDYPQDIN
+105 NSYQHFQEIN
-119 IDQYES
+119 IEQYES
-125 KVESDFKRKYY
+125 KVETDFKRKYY
-136 GESPS
+136 TESPS

-150 EKYENVYDHIE
+150 EKYENIYDHIE

-167 DEKLVKHNSEPYGFL
+167 SEDLEPYAFL
-182 NHYIIPLF
+182 NHYVAPLF

-206 EYFKDIPYPK
+206 EHFKTLPNPK
-216 FSISKGK
+216 FSVFKGK
-223 IYTQYNLNTLTS
+223 IYTQYNLNTLTG

-262 NDKLVEIDFK
+262 NDFLVEIDFK

-286 FTGNIYDQLANEFP
+286 FTGNIYDQLANEFS

-334 YTKQLWAG
+334 YTNRLWSDNG
-342 DKVPIGAQ
+342 VIGTQ
-350 FGKWF
+350 FGKRF
-355 EKEMIENPTP
+355 TKEMIENPTP

-380 NVVQFSAVVNLLKD
+380 NTVQFSAVINFLKD

-418 DSITAL
+418 NSITSL

-429 STKMGGNYAEIK
+429 STKTGHNYAEIK

>member
-11 LDQLHIGEDVFI
+11 LDQLHIGEDTFI

-50 KGYILCVNHSESLS
+50 KGYILCVDHSESLP

-70 LNKLSKAD
+70 LAKLSKVTN
-78 KLYTLDKKAALH
+78 LYTLDKKAVLH

-105 TSYYKHPDYPQDIN
+105 NSYQHFQEIN
-119 IDQYES
+119 IEQYES
-125 KVESDFKRKYY
+125 KVETDFKRKYY
-136 GESPS
+136 TESPS
-141 TLIPIAKHY
+141 VLIPITKHY
-150 EKYENVYDHIE
+150 EKYENIYDHIE

-167 DEKLVKHNSEPYGFL
+167 SENIREYDFL
-182 NHYIIPLF
+182 NHYVAPLF

-206 EYFKDIPYPK
+206 EHFKTLPNPK
-216 FSISKGK
+216 FSVSKGK
-223 IYTQYNLNTLTS
+223 IYTQYNLNTLTG
-235 RPSNAFNGINFAA
+235 RPSNSFNGINFAA

-262 NDKLVEIDFK
+262 NDFLVEIDFK

-286 FTGNIYDQLANEFP
+286 FTGNIYEQLANEFS

-334 YTKQLWAG
+334 YTNQIWKDADDG
-342 DKVPIGAQ
+342 VIGTQ
-350 FGKWF
+350 FGKRF
-355 EKEMIENPTP
+355 TKYIIENPTP
-365 QKLLNYIVQNTETVF
+365 QKLLNYIVQNTETIF
-380 NVVQFSAVVNLLKD
+380 NVVQFSAVANLLKD

-408 LDYDSSENLL
+408 LDYDSSETLL
-418 DSITAL
+418 NSITSL

-429 STKMGGNYAEIK
+429 STKTGHNYAEIK

>member
-11 LDQLHIGEDVFI
+11 LDQLHIGEDTFI

-50 KGYILCVNHSESLS
+50 KGYILCVDHSESLS

-70 LNKLSKAD
+70 LDKLSKVD
-78 KLYTLDKKAALH
+78 NLYVLDKKAVLH

-105 TSYYKHPDYPQDIN
+105 SSYHTLQNIN
-119 IDQYES
+119 VEQYES
-125 KVESDFKRKYY
+125 KVETDFKRKYY
-136 GESPS
+136 TETPS

-167 DEKLVKHNSEPYGFL
+167 SEDLEPYAFL
-182 NHYIIPLF
+182 NHYVSPLF

-206 EYFKDIPYPK
+206 EHFKTLPNPK
-216 FSISKGK
+216 FSVSKGK
-223 IYTQYNLNTLTS
+223 IYTQYNLNTLTG

-262 NDKLVEIDFK
+262 NDFLVEIDFK

-334 YTKQLWAG
+334 YTNRLWSDNG
-342 DKVPIGAQ
+342 VIGTQ
-350 FGKWF
+350 FGKRF
-355 EKEMIENPTP
+355 TKEMIENPTP
-365 QKLLNYIVQNTETVF
+365 QKLLNYIVQNTETIF
-380 NVVQFSAVVNLLKD
+380 NVVQFSTVMNLLKD

-408 LDYDSSENLL
+408 LDYDSSEILL
-418 DSITAL
+418 NCITSL
-424 LKFNY
+424 LKFNH
-429 STKMGGNYAEIK
+429 STKTGHNYAEIK

>member
-11 LDQLHIGEDVFI
+11 LDQLHIGEDTFI
-23 HIIPTNENYHPA
+23 HIIPTNENVHPA
-35 LQNISLIYVRWIKGH
+35 LQQISLIYVRWTKGH
-50 KGYILCVNHSESLS
+50 KGYILCCTHSESLQ
-64 LSITDI
+64 LEFNAV
-70 LNKLSKAD
+70 LAKLSKVNNI
-78 KLYTLDKKAALH
+78 YTLDKKAVLH
-90 HFPTLSPQLIDVQLI
+90 HFPTLSPQLIDIQLI
-105 TSYYKHPDYPQDIN
+105 NSYLNLQDIN
-119 IDQYES
+119 VDQYES
-125 KVESDFKRKYY
+125 KVETDFKRKYY
-136 GESPS
+136 TEAPS

-150 EKYENVYDHIE
+150 EKWENVYDHIE

-167 DEKLVKHNSEPYGFL
+167 SENLDEYAFL
-182 NHYIIPLF
+182 NHYVAPLF

-197 IKLSKEPFI
+197 IKLDKEPFI
-206 EYFKDIPYPK
+206 KHFSTLPNPK
-216 FSISKGK
+216 FSVSKGK
-223 IYTQYNLNTLTS
+223 IYTQYNLNTLTG
-235 RPSNAFNGINFAA
+235 RPSNAFNGVNFAA

-262 NDKLVEIDFK
+262 NDELVEIDFK

-286 FTGNIYDQLANEFP
+286 FTGNIYEQLSLQFP

-334 YTKQLWAG
+334 YTNQIWKDADDG
-342 DKVPIGAQ
+342 VIGTQ
-350 FGKWF
+350 FGKRF
-355 EKEMIENPTP
+355 TKSIIENPTP
-365 QKLLNYIVQNTETVF
+365 QKLLNYIVQNTETIF
-380 NVVQFSAVVNLLKD
+380 NIVQFSAVVNLLKD

-418 DSITAL
+418 DSITSL

-429 STKMGGNYAEIK
+429 STKSGQNYAEIE

>member
-11 LDQLHIGEDVFI
+11 LDQLHIGEGTFI

-70 LNKLSKAD
+70 LDKLSKVNNI
-78 KLYTLDKKAALH
+78 YTLDKKAVLH
-90 HFPTLSPQLIDVQLI
+90 HFPTLSPQLIDIQLI
-105 TSYYKHPDYPQDIN
+105 NSYQHYQEIN
-119 IDQYES
+119 IEQYES
-125 KVESDFKRKYY
+125 KVETDFKRKYY
-136 GESPS
+136 TAEPS
-141 TLIPIAKHY
+141 VLIPIAKHY
-150 EKYENVYDHIE
+150 EKYENIYDHIE

-167 DEKLVKHNSEPYGFL
+167 SENLDEYAFL
-182 NHYIIPLF
+182 NHYVAPLF

-197 IKLSKEPFI
+197 IKLDKEPFI
-206 EYFKDIPYPK
+206 EYFKTLPNPK
-216 FSISKGK
+216 FSVSKGK
-223 IYTQYNLNTLTS
+223 IYTQYNLNTLTG
-235 RPSNAFNGINFAA
+235 RPSNAFNGVNFAA
-248 LNKTNGERAAFIPE
+248 LNKTNGERATFIPE
-262 NDKLVEIDFK
+262 NDTLVEIDFK

-286 FTGNIYDQLANEFP
+286 FTGNIYEQLSLQFP

-319 RKDFQDKPFFKQVND
+319 RKDFQDKPFFSDVNH
-334 YTKQLWAG
+334 YTNKLWNEEL
-342 DKVPIGAQ
+342 IGIGTQ
-350 FGKWF
+350 FGKRF
-355 EKEMIENPTP
+355 TKEMIENPTP
-365 QKLLNYIVQNTETVF
+365 QKLLNYIVQNTETIF

-418 DSITAL
+418 DNITSL

-429 STKMGGNYAEIK
+429 STKSGQNYAEIE

>member
-11 LDQLHIGEDVFI
+11 LDQLHIGEDTFI

-50 KGYILCVNHSESLS
+50 KGYILCANHSESLS

-70 LNKLSKAD
+70 LAKLSKVNN
-78 KLYTLDKKAALH
+78 LYVLDKKAVLH

-105 TSYYKHPDYPQDIN
+105 SSYNTLQDIN
-119 IDQYES
+119 IEQYES
-125 KVESDFKRKYY
+125 KVETDFKRKYY
-136 GESPS
+136 TTEPPV
-141 TLIPIAKHY
+141 LIPIAKHY

-167 DEKLVKHNSEPYGFL
+167 SENIREYDFL
-182 NHYIIPLF
+182 NHYVVPLF

-206 EYFKDIPYPK
+206 EHFKSLPNPK
-216 FSISKGK
+216 FSVSKGK

-286 FTGNIYDQLANEFP
+286 FTGNIYDQLATEFP

-319 RKDFQDKPFFKQVND
+319 RKEFQDKPFFKQVNN
-334 YTKQLWAG
+334 YTNQLWGGGSA
-342 DKVPIGAQ
+342 IGAQ

-355 EKEMIENPTP
+355 TKEMIEKPTP
-365 QKLLNYIVQNTETVF
+365 QKLLNYVVQNTATVF
-380 NVVQFSAVVNLLKD
+380 NVVQFTEVVNLLKN

-408 LDYDSSENLL
+408 LDYDESENLL
-418 DSITAL
+418 DNITSL

-429 STKMGGNYAEIK
+429 STKSGQNYAGIE

>member
-1 MFYIIEKQDQ
+1 MFYIIERKDQ
-11 LDQLHIGEDVFI
+11 LDQLHIGEDTFI

-50 KGYILCVNHSESLS
+50 KGYILCVNHTESLS
-64 LSITDI
+64 LSITGI
-70 LNKLSKAD
+70 LDKLSKVNN
-78 KLYTLDKKAALH
+78 LYVLDKKAVLH

-105 TSYYKHPDYPQDIN
+105 NSYLHLQDIN
-119 IDQYES
+119 VEQYES
-125 KVESDFKRKYY
+125 KVETDFKRKYY
-136 GESPS
+136 TESPS
-141 TLIPIAKHY
+141 TLIPITKHY

-161 QTINKI
+161 QTINSTS
-167 DEKLVKHNSEPYGFL
+167 DNLEHCGFL
-182 NHYIIPLF
+182 NHYIVPLF

-206 EYFKDIPYPK
+206 EYFKDLPNPK
-216 FSISKGK
+216 FSVSKGK
-223 IYTQYNLNTLTS
+223 IYTQYNLYTLTG

-262 NDKLVEIDFK
+262 NDSLVEIDFK

-334 YTKQLWAG
+334 YTNQLWSNNEGA
-342 DKVPIGAQ
+342 IGAQ
-350 FGKWF
+350 FGKRF
-355 EKEMIENPTP
+355 TKEMIENPTP
-365 QKLLNYIVQNTETVF
+365 QKLLNYIVQNTETIF
-380 NVVQFSAVVNLLKD
+380 NVVQFSAVVDLLKD

-418 DSITAL
+418 DSITSL

-429 STKMGGNYAEIK
+429 STKSGQNYAGIE

>member
-11 LDQLHIGEDVFI
+11 LDQLHIGEDTFI

-70 LNKLSKAD
+70 LTKLSKVNN
-78 KLYTLDKKAALH
+78 LYTLDKKAVLH
-90 HFPTLSPQLIDVQLI
+90 HFPTLSPQLIDAQLI
-105 TSYYKHPDYPQDIN
+105 NSYQHFQEIN

-136 GESPS
+136 TEAPS

-150 EKYENVYDHIE
+150 EKYENIYDHIE

-167 DEKLVKHNSEPYGFL
+167 SEDLEPYAFL
-182 NHYIIPLF
+182 NHYVAPLF

-206 EYFKDIPYPK
+206 EHFKTLPNPK

-223 IYTQYNLNTLTS
+223 IYTQYNLNTLTG

-262 NDKLVEIDFK
+262 NDTLVEIDFK

-286 FTGNIYDQLANEFP
+286 FTGNIYEQLSLQFP

-319 RKDFQDKPFFKQVND
+319 RKDFQDKPFFSDVNR
-334 YTKQLWAG
+334 YTNKLWNEEL
-342 DKVPIGAQ
+342 IGIGTQ
-350 FGKWF
+350 FGKRF
-355 EKEMIENPTP
+355 TKEIIENPTP
-365 QKLLNYIVQNTETVF
+365 QKLLNYIVQNTETIF

-418 DSITAL
+418 DSITSL

-429 STKMGGNYAEIK
+429 STKSGQNYAEIE